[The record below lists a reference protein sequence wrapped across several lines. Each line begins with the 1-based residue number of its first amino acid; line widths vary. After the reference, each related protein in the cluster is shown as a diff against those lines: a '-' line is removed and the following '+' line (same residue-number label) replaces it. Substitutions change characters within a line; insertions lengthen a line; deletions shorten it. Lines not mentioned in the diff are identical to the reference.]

1 MVVLKSILK
10 KKNNNDDNNVN
21 LNLDK
26 KSIRIDDSS
35 IVLFGE
41 DLPSSGKKMNLQE
54 FEHVKKTEFF
64 GSHAR
69 RRSLHQNFS
78 YEEED
83 IDELEDSVTINEY
96 FYRTDRPDNDRIE
109 RNDTIV
115 IYTLSPN
122 VDIINMEENDIS
134 VTKGGVIPLST
145 YDMNYINHREIIHD
159 PRSITEDSRQLY
171 TAKKTKSRNQRSVK
185 IDEIVQES
193 SIKDPSNIDFKFAN
207 LSNYPMPYVENFDDD
222 DDDDN
227 EDDYEEGGKRKVS
240 FQEHAQNKKQKLNDS
255 SAKPSKTNI
264 NKAPL
269 VVKPKGKLNVKLLH
283 PNRGGLESVKIPSI
297 SIDY

>member
-10 KKNNNDDNNVN
+10 KKSNNNNSNVN

-35 IVLFGE
+35 IILFGE

-54 FEHVKKTEFF
+54 FENVKKAEYF

-69 RRSLHQNFS
+69 KRTLHQNFS

-83 IDELEDSVTINEY
+83 IDELEDTVKINEY
-96 FYRTDRPDNDRIE
+96 YYRTDRKDSQNIE
-109 RNDTIV
+109 RNEEVV

-122 VDIINMEENDIS
+122 MDILNMEENDIAL
-134 VTKGGVIPLST
+134 TKGGVVPLST
-145 YDMNYINHREIIHD
+145 YDMNYVNYREIIHD
-159 PRSITEDSRQLY
+159 PRSITEDSRHIY
-171 TAKKTKSRNQRSVK
+171 TIKKTKSRNQRSVK

-193 SIKDPSNIDFKFAN
+193 SIKDPSNVDFKFAN

-222 DDDDN
+222 
-227 EDDYEEGGKRKVS
+227 EDDEEEEDEESGKRKVS

-255 SAKPSKTNI
+255 SAKPSKSNAST
-264 NKAPL
+264 API
-269 VVKPKGKLNVKLLH
+269 VVKPRGKLNVKLLQ

>member
-10 KKNNNDDNNVN
+10 KKSNNNNNVN

-41 DLPSSGKKMNLQE
+41 DLPSSGKRMNLQE
-54 FEHVKKTEFF
+54 FESVKKTEFF

-69 RRSLHQNFS
+69 KRTLHQNFS

-83 IDELEDSVTINEY
+83 IDELEDSIKLNEY
-96 FYRTDRPDNDRIE
+96 YYRTDRHDNDAIE
-109 RNDTIV
+109 RTENIV
-115 IYTLSPN
+115 MYTLSPN
-122 VDIINMEENDIS
+122 ADILNMEENDIA
-134 VTKGGVIPLST
+134 VTKGGVIPLKT
-145 YDMNYINHREIIHD
+145 YDINYINYREIIHD
-159 PRSITEDSRQLY
+159 PRSITEDSRQIY
-171 TAKKTKSRNQRSVK
+171 TIKKTKSRNQRSVK

-193 SIKDPSNIDFKFAN
+193 SIKDPSNVDFKFAN

-222 DDDDN
+222 DDDED
-227 EDDYEEGGKRKVS
+227 EDDEDNGKRKVS
-240 FQEHAQNKKQKLNDS
+240 FQEHTQNKKQKLNDS
-255 SAKPSKTNI
+255 SAKQSKSNA
-264 NKAPL
+264 NQAPL
-269 VVKPKGKLNVKLLH
+269 VVKPRGKLNVKLLK